1 MNNFSVV
8 FKTLFSE
15 LFSSFSKKNNRKPY
29 ITLIIL
35 GILFFGLSIFYTLG
49 MDVILKEVNG
59 EQYLPLLFAS
69 VALIF
74 VVFTTIFRAQMVLFS
89 NKDHNILTPLPITK
103 KTIISAKLLIFYLQE
118 LVYSIILFLPTIVLY
133 GLSHISFLF
142 FGLILLLIIP
152 LIGVLVSSVIG
163 FLISFLVNRF
173 KIAKI
178 ISTILY
184 IGLFVGLIVL
194 SFTLNINGTGEEDP
208 TVFLKAIAKMRDFF
222 LFDWIYR
229 GFVNN
234 EWIYFLLLV
243 GSSFISAFIV
253 IFLYAKFYEAFYVML
268 NRSFSRSKY
277 NRKEVKSKSVVSSI
291 ISKDIKLL
299 FSVPLILLSS
309 FSGGLVG
316 VIMTTFVVINFN
328 NITVPPEAT
337 LIVDMVKSASPIIIC
352 FFCAMMAITTMAISL
367 EKDSFWL
374 IKTLPIRKKDYYTA
388 KLIENQ
394 IFNGIF
400 ALISSLIIICVIPM
414 NVLDIINL
422 IIYPQLYIFALGLF
436 GLVINLKHP
445 RLHWSSFNEIKN
457 SASIMIYTF
466 SEMLIALVLIGIFI
480 LFYLVS
486 NALTAVIVSLLLI
499 ILFILIM
506 IQVLNKDGKKWFD
519 EIVC

>member
-8 FKTLFSE
+8 FKVLFSE

-35 GILFFGLSIFYTLG
+35 GVLFFGLSIFYTLG

-59 EQYLPLLFAS
+59 QQYLPLLFAS
-69 VALIF
+69 VALVF

-89 NKDHNILTPLPITK
+89 NKDHNILTPLPISK
-103 KTIISAKLLIFYLQE
+103 KTIISAKLLMFYLQE
-118 LVYSIILFLPTIVLY
+118 LVYSVILFLPALVMYSI
-133 GLSHISFLF
+133 SHISFLF

-173 KIAKI
+173 KVAKI

-184 IGLFVGLIVL
+184 IGLFVGIIVL
-194 SFTLNINGTGEEDP
+194 SFSLNMNGSGDEDP
-208 TVFLKAIAKMRDFF
+208 TIFLEAIEKMRGFF

-229 GFVNN
+229 GFINN
-234 EWIYFLLLV
+234 EWFYFLLLV
-243 GSSFISAFIV
+243 GISLISAIIV
-253 IFLYAKFYEAFYVML
+253 IFLYAKFYEAFYAML

-277 NRKEVKSKSVVSSI
+277 NRKEVKSKSVISSI
-291 ISKDIKLL
+291 ISKDLKLL
-299 FSVPLILLSS
+299 FSVPLILLNS

-328 NITVPPEAT
+328 NITVPPEAE
-337 LIVDMVKSASPIIIC
+337 LIVDMIKGASPMIIC

-374 IKTLPIRKKDYYTA
+374 IKTLPIRKKDYYMA

-394 IFNGIF
+394 IFNGVF
-400 ALISSLIIICVIPM
+400 ALISSLIIIFVIPM

-436 GLVINLKHP
+436 GLVVNLKHP

-480 LFYLVS
+480 TFYLVA
-486 NALTAVIVSLLLI
+486 NALIAIIVSLLLI

-506 IQVLNKDGKKWFD
+506 IQVLNKEGKKWFD

>member
-74 VVFTTIFRAQMVLFS
+74 VIFTTIFRAQMVLFS

-133 GLSHISFLF
+133 ALSHISFLF

-194 SFTLNINGTGEEDP
+194 SFTLSINGTGEEDP

-234 EWIYFLLLV
+234 EWLYFLLLV

-277 NRKEVKSKSVVSSI
+277 NI
-291 ISKDIKLL
+291 
-299 FSVPLILLSS
+299 
-309 FSGGLVG
+309 
-316 VIMTTFVVINFN
+316 FV
-328 NITVPPEAT
+328 
-337 LIVDMVKSASPIIIC
+337 
-352 FFCAMMAITTMAISL
+352 
-367 EKDSFWL
+367 
-374 IKTLPIRKKDYYTA
+374 
-388 KLIENQ
+388 
-394 IFNGIF
+394 
-400 ALISSLIIICVIPM
+400 
-414 NVLDIINL
+414 
-422 IIYPQLYIFALGLF
+422 
-436 GLVINLKHP
+436 
-445 RLHWSSFNEIKN
+445 
-457 SASIMIYTF
+457 
-466 SEMLIALVLIGIFI
+466 
-480 LFYLVS
+480 
-486 NALTAVIVSLLLI
+486 
-499 ILFILIM
+499 
-506 IQVLNKDGKKWFD
+506 
-519 EIVC
+519 